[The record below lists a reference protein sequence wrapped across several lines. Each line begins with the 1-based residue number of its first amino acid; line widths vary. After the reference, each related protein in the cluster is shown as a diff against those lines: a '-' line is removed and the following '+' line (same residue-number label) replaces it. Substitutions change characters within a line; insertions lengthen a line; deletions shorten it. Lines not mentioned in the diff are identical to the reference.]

1 MGEWAC
7 GLGDQKDFL
16 EEAGLKLGSEEYKI
30 PTFYFQLR
38 QMGLIRV

>member
-1 MGEWAC
+1 MGEWAY

-16 EEAGLKLGSEEYKI
+16 EEAGLKLGSKEYKI
-30 PTFYFQLR
+30 TTFCFQLR